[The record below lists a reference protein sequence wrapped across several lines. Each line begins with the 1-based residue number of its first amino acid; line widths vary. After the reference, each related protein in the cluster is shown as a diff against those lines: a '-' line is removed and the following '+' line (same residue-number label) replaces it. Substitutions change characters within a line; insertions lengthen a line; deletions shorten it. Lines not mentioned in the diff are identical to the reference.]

1 MVIELANIE
10 GIILFSLVKGSEKEA
25 LDQIKG
31 LEGVKKV
38 FVVCGEYDGVVVFDV
53 ENLYGLKK
61 IVKTMRSIKV
71 VTKTITYIA
80 VYTIDPS
87 K

>member
-1 MVIELANIE
+1 MVIKLGNIE
-10 GIILFSLVKGSEKEA
+10 GIILFTLVKGGEKEA
-25 LDQIKG
+25 LDRIKS
-31 LEGVKKV
+31 LDGVKKV
-38 FVVCGEYDGVVVFDV
+38 FVVCGEHDGVVVFAV
-53 ENLYGLKK
+53 EDLYELKK
-61 IVKTMRSIKV
+61 IVKTMRSLKV